1 MSMRAAVLTAVVAA
15 FWVDVGAAEQPPPT
29 GAEAGEIVFR
39 ALCTSCHGK
48 DARGG
53 GPVAESL
60 KVKPADLRLIARRRS
75 GSFPQD
81 EIGQYIDGRKAP
93 LAHGTREMPVWGDK
107 IATAA
112 PVVQDREQRREQAVE
127 ALIAYLKTIQ
137 E

>member
-1 MSMRAAVLTAVVAA
+1 MRTAVLAAAVAA
-15 FWVDVGAAEQPPPT
+15 FWVDAGPAAGQQPPT
-29 GAEAGEIVFR
+29 GAEAGEIIFR
-39 ALCTSCHGK
+39 TICISCHGK

-60 KVKPADLRLIARRRS
+60 KTKPSDLRLIARRRG

-81 EIGQYIDGRKAP
+81 ELGQYIDGRKAP

-107 IATAA
+107 IAAAA
-112 PVVQDREQRREQAVE
+112 PIAQDREQRRDQAVE
-127 ALIAYLKTIQ
+127 ALVAYLKSIQ